1 MKGERL
7 SKDTRVR
14 YGKGVLKSLEP
25 LEFREGEEVRIQVL
39 PEEFPELVD
48 KVSVEASGGRR

>member
-1 MKGERL
+1 M

-25 LEFREGEEVRIQVL
+25 LEFREGEKVRIQVL